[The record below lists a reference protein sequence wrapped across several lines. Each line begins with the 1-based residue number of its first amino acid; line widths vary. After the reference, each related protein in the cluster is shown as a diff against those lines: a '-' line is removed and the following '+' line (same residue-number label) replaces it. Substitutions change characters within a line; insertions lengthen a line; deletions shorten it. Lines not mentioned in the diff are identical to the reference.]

1 MIQKTVDDVYKGRV
15 FSIFSIGAQIL
26 MPIGII
32 LFGFLYGF
40 YPAPPVLI
48 ISSLL
53 LVMSAL
59 YLLRPGIGRKAD
71 PDLAIKNKTE

>member
-15 FSIFSIGAQIL
+15 FSILSIGAQSL

-32 LFGFLYGF
+32 LFGFLYDVL
-40 YPAPPVLI
+40 PAPPVFI
-48 ISSLL
+48 ISRLL
-53 LVMSAL
+53 LVISAL
-59 YLLRPGIGRKAD
+59 YLLRAGIGRKAD

>member
-1 MIQKTVDDVYKGRV
+1 MMSIKGGTFQ
-15 FSIFSIGAQIL
+15 FSRFGAQSL

-32 LFGFLYGF
+32 LFGFLYDVL
-40 YPAPPVLI
+40 PATPVLI

-53 LVMSAL
+53 LVISAL
-59 YLLRPGIGRKAD
+59 YLLRAGIGRKAD